1 MSIAGMIMD
10 VVLISLLVAA
20 LAYGFRL
27 ERRLK
32 VLREGQVGFAL
43 AVNELNGAATRAES
57 AVATLREASQETDLL
72 HDRIVKARALKT
84 ELTTFIDRASIR
96 PRSAPEPA
104 AVAAA
109 AAEPAPRPAPKPVPR
124 PAAPPARREGPT
136 GMAAAAGPV
145 LHALAANH
153 AAQQSL
159 NLARRKLDDDMFEPA
174 LKTA

>member
-1 MSIAGMIMD
+1 MSIAGMVLD
-10 VVLISLLVAA
+10 FVLISLLVAA

-43 AVNELNGAATRAES
+43 AVNELNGAASRAES

-72 HDRIVKARALKT
+72 HDRIVKARALKN
-84 ELTTFIDRASIR
+84 ELTTFIERAPVR
-96 PRSAPEPA
+96 PRPAPEA
-104 AVAAA
+104 APVA
-109 AAEPAPRPAPKPVPR
+109 AAEPAPRPAPRPVPR
-124 PAAPPARREGPT
+124 PAPQPRRDGPT